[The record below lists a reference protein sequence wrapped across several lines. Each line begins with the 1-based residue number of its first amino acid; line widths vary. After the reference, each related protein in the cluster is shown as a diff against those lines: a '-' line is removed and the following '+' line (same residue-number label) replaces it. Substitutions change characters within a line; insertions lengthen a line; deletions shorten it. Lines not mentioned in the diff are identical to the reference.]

1 MGDLGIF
8 ASKFSINSKSLKEF
22 DKALYFLRNGGEIT
36 RKPQEKEMLDK
47 LLNVLQ
53 PVSVVIGGNLSDSTT
68 INERGIMETLKNRH
82 SKDWGAYKDKILS
95 LNLKLNSE
103 TFTITQEDLG
113 LLNDIANALDAECF
127 NLFRRMSEK

>member
-22 DKALYFLRNGGEIT
+22 DVALHYLRNGGEIT
-36 RKPQEKEMLDK
+36 RNPQEKEMLEK

-53 PVSVVIGGNLSDSTT
+53 PVSEVIKGNLSDSTT
-68 INERGIMETLKNRH
+68 INERGIMETLKGRH
-82 SKDWGAYKDKILS
+82 DKEWGTYKDKILA

-103 TFTITQEDLG
+103 RFTLSKEDLR
-113 LLNDIANALDAECF
+113 LLNDIANALDAECV